1 MEDFLSDATVL
12 IATGCGLFSLV
23 ITYYVGYVSG
33 KNKANT
39 VTYSALN
46 TLITEWNKLI
56 RQMPIMPASG
66 PKLDIRKKT

>member
-1 MEDFLSDATVL
+1 MEDFLSNATVL

-23 ITYYVGYVSG
+23 LVYYVGYTTG

-39 VTYSALN
+39 ITYAALN

-56 RQMPIMPASG
+56 RQMPIMSAPG